1 MIERAVI
8 PNEVRDLANGL
19 ELRDF
24 SRVYHH
30 LRRSSPHDLFF
41 GRFNASPFPNG
52 RANVNTYHSPL
63 DDLTE
68 KDSLPVISQSP
79 STPIP
84 YPAVRLGQSAP
95 ICAIC
100 GPSNE

>member
-1 MIERAVI
+1 MSEQIVI

-19 ELRDF
+19 NSPE
-24 SRVYHH
+24 SSHT
-30 LRRSSPHDLFF
+30 RSQSGSAAASFP
-41 GRFNASPFPNG
+41 FNALAVQRS
-52 RANVNTYHSPL
+52 RMVASIVNTYHSPL

-68 KDSLPVISQSP
+68 KDSLPVISQTP

-100 GPSNE
+100 GPFNE